1 MKRERTVNNSIK
13 IYDNGC
19 CFYNDVNCVN
29 SNNGIGC

>member
-13 IYDNGC
+13 YNGC

>member
-1 MKRERTVNNSIK
+1 MKRERTVNNS

>member
-13 IYDNGC
+13 YMIMGVA
-19 CFYNDVNCVN
+19 FYNDVNCVN